1 MAGEVKDFV
10 SNKQEEIKV
19 KGKKERKKERMRNI
33 MQVLFTVTE
42 HCALGDNETESLYD
56 NTFNI
61 AKRNRSIGIV
71 VFI

>member
-19 KGKKERKKERMRNI
+19 KGKKQRMRNI
-33 MQVLFTVTE
+33 MKVLFTVTE

>member
-1 MAGEVKDFV
+1 
-10 SNKQEEIKV
+10 
-19 KGKKERKKERMRNI
+19 